1 MTRGRREDDRFF
13 YEHIVLNVESGVFSL
28 ISFNCRVFFFFVFFF
43 SVSDLIGHSQS
54 VKNDARFVDSA
65 RTLDGKR
72 IVSIRR
78 PVFRHGKISGNPFS
92 RRTFVLDDRTRRIK
106 WSNVASQTDVLSG
119 TIRLWT
125 LYVQREGR
133 CILFSNVCPD
143 CGDPSLPGRSFDSPE
158 QRATGLHSIRREWW
172 TLYKVSMN
180 YRIDIILS
188 SIFKI
193 WDNSGDSQGG
203 VDSLA
208 NFLPR
213 SVRRDILK
221 NDRFIFRRFT
231 ISLLIAVC
239 LFVY

>member
-28 ISFNCRVFFFFVFFF
+28 ISFNCRVFFFFCFFL
-43 SVSDLIGHSQS
+43 SVSDLIGHSQC

-143 CGDPSLPGRSFDSPE
+143 CGDPSLPGRI
-158 QRATGLHSIRREWW
+158 SIRRSNGQPVFTRYEGSGERCTKSLWII
-172 TLYKVSMN
+172 VS
-180 YRIDIILS
+180 ILS
-188 SIFKI
+188 CRVYLRFETI
-193 WDNSGDSQGG
+193 Q
-203 VDSLA
+203 A
-208 NFLPR
+208 
-213 SVRRDILK
+213 ILK
-221 NDRFIFRRFT
+221 EVSI
-231 ISLLIAVC
+231 L
-239 LFVY
+239 